1 MIESVLNLTDRTE
14 PGPRLIGSHR
24 VGLQLIGRRRGRR
37 LEQEA
42 AEVAEIDRWL
52 ADMRNQ
58 PNMVLYPAHP
68 TSATPVHPV
77 PEGRARTK
85 KRRR

>member
-1 MIESVLNLTDRTE
+1 MIENVLNLTDPTGR
-14 PGPRLIGSHR
+14 GLRLIGSHR
-24 VGLQLIGRRRGRR
+24 FGLQLIGRRRGRR
-37 LEQEA
+37 LEEEA

>member
-1 MIESVLNLTDRTE
+1 MIENVLKLPDRT
-14 PGPRLIGSHR
+14 GLGRRLIGGHR
-24 VGLQLIGRRRGRR
+24 VGLHLIGRRRSRR
-37 LEQEA
+37 LEEEA

-58 PNMVLYPAHP
+58 PEMVLYPAHF
-68 TSATPVHPV
+68 TSATQVHPAPV
-77 PEGRARTK
+77 GRVRTK